1 VARRATALVLLSAVL
16 LVLTASA
23 ASEYLT
29 NRTGKTATAVT
40 VTFSEEVRITS
51 HDESVFP
58 NQEPAG
64 RAETFTF
71 SGGEL
76 ADNGRFKLSWTPG
89 SASVVNCEW
98 LTGRGLGVAPPETGG
113 VGRQAGSTD
122 GIGEIDWEAI
132 PISVSY
138 VGAENVVFFCD
149 GNQDWAN
156 ARFWD
161 RDGCHVAN
169 LSVGVSNAGLAVRVT
184 LDEYDRVG
192 LYGYNVGF
200 RVGGS
205 ALYMMLSP
213 HDQRGRLAAD
223 VNGQWLE
230 LGTIMLGPLD
240 VTDTTVRA
248 WFPSAIYAQRF
259 AVETLAASPVDLHL
273 EYVEGTRRELFSYV
287 GSGQAA
293 WIGEGAP
300 LPGSVLNALS
310 LAMDTGDTG
319 EIDREAIPASV
330 APNAKPE
337 YAAIIGSAF
346 GRSSSDGI
354 GGTLRIPN
362 LGVNSKELQMK
373 YTTFLELLRR
383 NTGNEPEALRDSQA
397 IIGPADTLHHGWGS
411 EITVYVVSESDGM
424 NKWVEQVTNE
434 INVGLGRT
442 YLRQVQGFS
451 AEWVFDFGVLTG
463 YERQCSEQG
472 IDAVVK
478 LSPEGDPLSCRFS
491 ISGLFAYEEDFKTRL
506 RKTIVQ
512 TMLLYKD
519 YDPALVSHLG
529 YDGYTYFEK
538 TGFSVD
544 FLNLVS
550 ALGGLPNGREFAPD
564 LNEVNRSPIAV
575 TLPLLKARVGDPI
588 TLDASGS
595 VDTDGN
601 VVSCSWVQAFP
612 TKLGTDY
619 VSDQAVILAGADS
632 AAASFTP
639 AWPGNYRFT
648 LTVVDDVGAC
658 AYATVNVEVSPT
670 TSILGSVG
678 GVAIGEYYSR
688 GYQDR
693 YYGELVQW
701 LVGHNVG
708 AVRIT
713 PQIWMQTV
721 HSTHVE
727 LLASDESDMPNGSTI
742 DDSYLRAQIQSI
754 HAAGMAVILVPL
766 VEVYAWCCSRWDI
779 APTNWTLW
787 FKSYG
792 EVILH
797 YASIAAELGVEYFCV
812 GSELAPTE
820 THTSEWRELIR
831 TVRAACPNAA
841 ITYESDTVYNDAY
854 YTQVQFW
861 DDLDFIGVSAYIPGS
876 GDANTWGSGRMNPT
890 SAEMEANITA
900 WYARTVARVAKQ
912 FGKPVLFLE
921 AGCEAYDGSN
931 QAPWMYVS
939 ALMQNTLLSR
949 EQFTFDFR
957 ERIDYYEAL
966 GRFVSKTP
974 EIVGVFF
981 WSRVFMDPW
990 NFQQYFVMYES
1001 LEVRDPP
1008 ISEFIRLWYDYPPG
1022 Q

>member
-1 VARRATALVLLSAVL
+1 MARRATALVLLSAVL

-40 VTFSEEVRITS
+40 VAFSEEVRITS
-51 HDESVFP
+51 YDESVFSEQDP
-58 NQEPAG
+58 TG
-64 RAETFTF
+64 RAETLTF

-76 ADNGRFKLSWTPG
+76 ANGGRFKVAWTPS

-98 LTGRGLGVAPPETGG
+98 LTGRELGVAPPGVVG
-113 VGRQAGSTD
+113 VGRQAGSTAS
-122 GIGEIDWEAI
+122 IGEIDWEEI
-132 PISVSY
+132 PVSVSY
-138 VGAENVVFFCD
+138 RGAENVFFSCD
-149 GNQDWAN
+149 GDNDWAN

-161 RDGCHVAN
+161 RAGCHVATF
-169 LSVGVSNAGLAVRVT
+169 SAGVSNAGLAVRVL
-184 LDEYDRVG
+184 LDEYDRIG
-192 LYGYNVGF
+192 QYGYNVGF
-200 RVGGS
+200 RMGGS

-300 LPGSVLNALS
+300 LPGSVLNAPS
-310 LAMDTGDTG
+310 SAVDAGDTG
-319 EIDREAIPASV
+319 EIGRAAIPVSV

-337 YAAIIGSAF
+337 YAAIIGTTF
-346 GRSSSDGI
+346 DRSPSDGM
-354 GGTLRIPN
+354 GGTFLIPN
-362 LGVNSKELQMK
+362 LGIKSEELQMK

-383 NTGNEPEALRDSQA
+383 NTGNEPEALRDPQT

-411 EITVYVVSESDGM
+411 EITVYVVSESAGM
-424 NKWVEQVTNE
+424 NKWVEQIISE

-463 YERQCSEQG
+463 LDRLRSEQG
-472 IDAVVK
+472 IDAVAK
-478 LSPEGDPLSCRFS
+478 LSPEGDPLSCCFA

-506 RKTIVQ
+506 RKSIAQ
-512 TMLLYKD
+512 TMLLYED
-519 YDPALVSHLG
+519 YDPALLSHLG

-544 FLNLVS
+544 FLNLFSV
-550 ALGGLPNGREFAPD
+550 LGELPNGRDFAPD

-595 VDTDGN
+595 VDIDGN

-648 LTVVDDVGAC
+648 LTVVDDAGAC

-670 TSILGSVG
+670 TPVLGSVRG
-678 GVAIGEYYSR
+678 CASGAYYDQ
-688 GYQDR
+688 GYQTQ
-693 YYGELVQW
+693 YYGGLAQW
-701 LVGHNVG
+701 FVSHNVG

-713 PQIWMQTV
+713 PQIWMKTV
-721 HSTHVE
+721 HSTDVE
-727 LLASDESDMPNGSTI
+727 SLASDASDMPKGSTI
-742 DDSYLRAQIQSI
+742 GDSYLRAQIQRI

-797 YASIAAELGVEYFCV
+797 YARIAAELGVEYFCV

-900 WYARTVARVAKQ
+900 WYARTVARVARE

-931 QAPWMYVS
+931 QAPWMYMS
-939 ALMQNTLLSR
+939 ALLQSSGLSR
-949 EQFTFDFR
+949 EQITFDFR

-974 EIVGVFF
+974 EIFGVFLWERAF
-981 WSRVFMDPW
+981 IDPYNYPGYFMD
-990 NFQQYFVMYES
+990 NS
-1001 LEVRDPP
+1001 LDVREPP
-1008 ISEFIRLWYDYPPG
+1008 ISEFIRLWYDYLPR